1 MTLKEKCA
9 VLEDRVKRLQEI
21 GLALSTE
28 DDINVIFELIMGEA
42 KNITNADGRT
52 LYMISDDD
60 GKTMKFEIMQTD
72 SMNFAQG
79 GTTGVEIT
87 IPPMQLFDEEGNPNH
102 SSNVAYSANTGKT
115 TNIKDVYTAKGFD
128 FTGPKNFDKSTGYKT
143 KSVMSVPLKNHEN
156 DIVGVMQLI
165 NATDKKSGK
174 VVAFSDDM
182 QQQVESLASQGAVA
196 LTNKRLVAELK
207 NLFESFI
214 KLIATAIDKKSPYT
228 GGHCERVPE
237 IAMLLAT
244 AVENTKTGKYEE
256 FSMTEDERYELFIA
270 AWLHDCGKVA
280 TPPHVVDK
288 GMKLET
294 ITDRI
299 EVMDTRFEVLKR
311 DAEIAKLKQQ
321 IELMTEGS
329 ANGSIKT
336 LEEDLTTRIEKL
348 SADQTFIQKTN
359 RGGEFMEEEDQ
370 KRVADIGSYKWNL
383 EGEETNFFD
392 EKDVRNL
399 QIPKGTL
406 LPEEREIIN
415 DHIVITIDMLEKLP
429 YPKNLRNVPE
439 FAGGHHE
446 KLDGT
451 GYPKGL
457 KDEDMSIQAK
467 IMAIADIYEALT
479 AADRPYKDGKKL
491 SQAMRIMG
499 FMKKDYEIDE
509 DLFEIFV
516 KEGVYKEYAEKY
528 LGDDQLDEVDEAS
541 VLA

>member
-9 VLEDRVKRLQEI
+9 ILEDRIKRLQEI

-28 DDINVIFELIMGEA
+28 DDINVIFELIMAEA

-52 LYMISDDD
+52 LYMISDD
-60 GKTMKFEIMQTD
+60 GQTMKFEIMQTD

-115 TNIKDVYTAKGFD
+115 ANIKDVYTAKGFD
-128 FTGPKNFDKSTGYKT
+128 FTGPKNFDKNTGYKT

-174 VVAFSDDM
+174 VVAFSDNM
-182 QQQVESLASQGAVA
+182 QHQVESLASQGAVA

-207 NLFESFI
+207 SLFESFI
-214 KLIATAIDKKSPYT
+214 QLIATAIDKKSPYT

-237 IAMLLAT
+237 ITMLLAD
-244 AVENTKTGKYEE
+244 AVEKTTEGKYAD
-256 FSMTEDERYELFIA
+256 FTMTEDERYELYLA
-270 AWLHDCGKVA
+270 GWLHDCGKVA

-311 DAEIAKLKQQ
+311 DVEIAKLKKQ
-321 IELMTEGS
+321 IELMTDGS
-329 ANGSIKT
+329 ANGEIKT
-336 LEEDLTTRIEKL
+336 LEEDLTARIEEL
-348 SADQTFIQKTN
+348 SLDQTFIQKTN

-370 KRVADIGSYKWNL
+370 KRVADIGNYKWNL

-415 DHIVITIDMLEKLP
+415 DHIVITIDMLNKLP
-429 YPKNLRNVPE
+429 YPKNLRKIPE

-457 KDEDMSIQAK
+457 KDEEMSVQAK
-467 IMAIADIYEALT
+467 MMAIADIYEALT

-509 DLFEIFV
+509 ELFAIFV
-516 KEGVYKEYAEKY
+516 KSGVYKQYAEKY
-528 LGDDQLDEVDEAS
+528 LGEDQLDEIDEAAA
-541 VLA
+541 LA

>member
-9 VLEDRVKRLQEI
+9 ALEDRVKRLQEI
-21 GLALSTE
+21 GLSLSTE
-28 DDINVIFELIMGEA
+28 DDINVIFELIMEEA

-52 LYMISDDD
+52 LYMISED

-115 TNIKDVYTAKGFD
+115 ANIKDVYTAKGFD

-165 NATDKKSGK
+165 NATNKKSGK
-174 VVAFSDDM
+174 VIAFSDDM

-207 NLFESFI
+207 NLFEAFI

-237 IAMLLAT
+237 ITMLLAD
-244 AVENTKTGKYEE
+244 AVEKTKEGKYAD

-270 AWLHDCGKVA
+270 GWLHDCGKVA

-299 EVMDTRFEVLKR
+299 DTVDTRFEVLKR
-311 DAEIAKLKQQ
+311 DAEIDMLKKQ
-321 IELMTEGS
+321 IDLMKNGT
-329 ANGSIKT
+329 ANGEI
-336 LEEDLTTRIEKL
+336 EETENAFKETIGKLTDE
-348 SADQTFIQKTN
+348 QEFIQKTN

-370 KRVADIGSYKWNL
+370 KRVAEIGNYKWVSQGNSI
-383 EGEETNFFD
+383 NFLD
-392 EKDVRNL
+392 EKEVRNL

-429 YPKNLRNVPE
+429 YPKNLKNVPE

-457 KDEDMSIQAK
+457 KDEEMSVQAK
-467 IMAIADIYEALT
+467 MMAIADIYEALT

-509 DLFEIFV
+509 ELFAIFV
-516 KEGVYKEYAEKY
+516 KEGVYKKYADKY
-528 LGDDQLDEVDEAS
+528 LGEDQLDAIDEAA

>member
-9 VLEDRVKRLQEI
+9 ILEDRVKRLQEI

-52 LYMISDDD
+52 LYMISDDA
-60 GKTMKFEIMQTD
+60 KTMKFEIMATE
-72 SMNFAQG
+72 SMNFSQG
-79 GTTGVEIT
+79 GTTGIEIK

-102 SSNVAYSANTGKT
+102 SSIVTYSANTGKT
-115 TNIKDVYTAKGFD
+115 VNIKDAYKEKGFD
-128 FTGPKNFDKSTGYKT
+128 FTGAKTFDKNTGYRT
-143 KSVMSVPLKNHEN
+143 QSVLSVPLKNHEN

-165 NATDKKSGK
+165 NAKEPQSGK
-174 VVAFSDDM
+174 TISFSADM
-182 QQQVESLASQGAVA
+182 QHQIESLASQGAVA

-207 NLFESFI
+207 SLFESFI
-214 KLIATAIDKKSPYT
+214 QLIATAIDKKSPYT

-237 IAMLLAT
+237 ITMLLAD
-244 AVENTKTGKYEE
+244 AVEKTTEGKYAD
-256 FSMTEDERYELFIA
+256 FTMTEDERYELYLA
-270 AWLHDCGKVA
+270 GWLHDCGKVA

-311 DAEIAKLKQQ
+311 DVEIAKLKKQ

-329 ANGSIKT
+329 ANGEIKT
-336 LEEDLTTRIEKL
+336 LEEDLTARIEEL
-348 SADQTFIQKTN
+348 SLDQTFIQKTN

-370 KRVADIGSYKWNL
+370 KRVANIGNYKWNL

-415 DHIVITIDMLEKLP
+415 DHIVITIDMLNKLP
-429 YPKNLRNVPE
+429 YPKNLRKIPE

-457 KDEDMSIQAK
+457 KDEEMSVQAK
-467 IMAIADIYEALT
+467 MMAIADIYEALT

-509 DLFEIFV
+509 ELFAIFV
-516 KEGVYKEYAEKY
+516 KSGVYKQYAEKY
-528 LGDDQLDEVDEAS
+528 LGEDQLDEIDEAAA
-541 VLA
+541 LA

>member
-28 DDINVIFELIMGEA
+28 DDINVIFELIMDEA

-52 LYMISDDD
+52 LYMISDD
-60 GKTMKFEIMQTD
+60 GKTMKFEIMATE
-72 SMNFAQG
+72 SMNFSQG

-87 IPPMQLFDEEGNPNH
+87 IPPMQLFNEDGTPNH
-102 SSNVAYSANTGKT
+102 SSIVAYSANTGKIV
-115 TNIKDVYTAKGFD
+115 NIKDAYKEKGFD
-128 FTGPKNFDKSTGYKT
+128 FTGAKNFDKNTGYRT
-143 KSVMSVPLKNHEN
+143 QSVLSVPLKNHEN

-165 NATDKKSGK
+165 NAKDPNSDKTIS
-174 VVAFSDDM
+174 FSDDM
-182 QQQVESLASQGAVA
+182 QNQVESLASQGAVA

-214 KLIATAIDKKSPYT
+214 QLIATAIDKKSPYT

-237 IAMLLAT
+237 ITMLLAD
-244 AVENTKTGKYEE
+244 AVEKTKVGKYAD
-256 FSMTEDERYELFIA
+256 FSMNEDERYELYIA
-270 AWLHDCGKVA
+270 GWLHDCGKVA

-311 DAEIAKLKQQ
+311 DAEISMLKKQ
-321 IELMTEGS
+321 ISLIKKGS
-329 ANGSIKT
+329 ANGAIKT
-336 LEEDLTTRIEKL
+336 LETDLETQTNQL
-348 SADQTFIQKTN
+348 SSDQTFIQKTN

-370 KRVADIGSYKWNL
+370 QRVADIGNYKWKL
-383 EGEETNFFD
+383 EGKKINFFD

-429 YPKNLRNVPE
+429 YPKKLRNVPE

-457 KDEDMSIQAK
+457 KDEEMSVQAK
-467 IMAIADIYEALT
+467 MMAIADIYEALT

-499 FMKKDYEIDE
+499 FMKKDYEIDQ

-516 KEGVYKEYAEKY
+516 KEGVYKLYAEKY
-528 LGDDQLDEVDEAS
+528 LGDDQLDEVDEAA

>member
-9 VLEDRVKRLQEI
+9 VLEDRFKRLQEI

-28 DDINVIFELIMGEA
+28 DDINVIFELIMDEA

-52 LYMISDDD
+52 LYMISDD
-60 GKTMKFEIMQTD
+60 GKTMKFEIMATD
-72 SMNFAQG
+72 SMNFSQG
-79 GTTGVEIT
+79 GTTGVKIT
-87 IPPMQLFDEEGNPNH
+87 IPPMQLFNEDGTPNH
-102 SSNVAYSANTGKT
+102 SSIVAYSANTGKIV
-115 TNIKDVYTAKGFD
+115 NIKDAYKEKGFD
-128 FTGPKNFDKSTGYKT
+128 FTGAKNFDKDTGYQT
-143 KSVMSVPLKNHEN
+143 RSVLSVPLKNHEN

-165 NATDKKSGK
+165 NAKDPKSGETIS
-174 VVAFSDDM
+174 FSDHM
-182 QQQVESLASQGAVA
+182 QNQVESLASQGAVA

-214 KLIATAIDKKSPYT
+214 QLIATAIDKKSPYT

-237 IAMLLAT
+237 ITMLLAD
-244 AVENTKTGKYEE
+244 AVEKTKTGKYKD
-256 FSMTEDERYELFIA
+256 FSMNEDERYELYIA
-270 AWLHDCGKVA
+270 GWLHDCGKVA
-280 TPPHVVDK
+280 TPPHIVDK

-311 DAEIAKLKQQ
+311 DAEISMLKKQ
-321 IELMTEGS
+321 IELMGKGM
-329 ANGSIKT
+329 ANGKIKSLVSEFDDKIT
-336 LEEDLTTRIEKL
+336 QFN
-348 SADQTFIQKTN
+348 SDQTFIQKTN

-370 KRVADIGSYKWNL
+370 RRVSNIGNYKWKL
-383 EGEETNFFD
+383 EGEEINLFD

-429 YPKNLRNVPE
+429 YPKKLRNVPE

-457 KDEDMSIQAK
+457 KDEEMSVQAK
-467 IMAIADIYEALT
+467 MMAIADIYEALT

-499 FMKKDYEIDE
+499 FMKNDYEIDQ

-516 KEGVYKEYAEKY
+516 KEGVYKKYAKKY
-528 LGDDQLDEVDEAS
+528 LGDDQLDEVDETA

>member
-9 VLEDRVKRLQEI
+9 ILEDRVKRLQEI

-28 DDINVIFELIMGEA
+28 DDINVIFELIMAEA

-52 LYMISDDD
+52 LYMISDD
-60 GKTMKFEIMQTD
+60 GQTMKFEIMQTD

-115 TNIKDVYTAKGFD
+115 ANIKDVYTAKGFD
-128 FTGPKNFDKSTGYKT
+128 FTGPKNFDKNTGYKT

-174 VVAFSDDM
+174 VVAFSDNM
-182 QQQVESLASQGAVA
+182 QRQIESLASQGAVA

-207 NLFESFI
+207 SLFESFI
-214 KLIATAIDKKSPYT
+214 QLIATAIDKKSPYT

-237 IAMLLAT
+237 ITMLLAD
-244 AVENTKTGKYEE
+244 AVEKTTEGKYAD
-256 FSMTEDERYELFIA
+256 FTMTEDERYELYLA
-270 AWLHDCGKVA
+270 GWLHDCGKVA

-311 DAEIAKLKQQ
+311 DVEIAKLKKQ
-321 IELMTEGS
+321 IKLMTEGT
-329 ANGSIKT
+329 ANGEIKT
-336 LEEDLTTRIEKL
+336 LEEDLTTRIEEL
-348 SADQTFIQKTN
+348 SLDQTFIQKTN

-370 KRVADIGSYKWNL
+370 KRVADIGNYKWNL

-415 DHIVITIDMLEKLP
+415 DHIVITIDMLNKLP
-429 YPKNLRNVPE
+429 YPKNLRKIPE

-457 KDEDMSIQAK
+457 KDEEMSVQAK
-467 IMAIADIYEALT
+467 MMAIADIYEALT

-509 DLFEIFV
+509 ELFAIFV
-516 KEGVYKEYAEKY
+516 KSGVYKQYAEKY
-528 LGDDQLDEVDEAS
+528 LGEDQLDEIDEAAA
-541 VLA
+541 LA

>member
-9 VLEDRVKRLQEI
+9 ALEDRVKRLQEI
-21 GLALSTE
+21 GLSLSTE
-28 DDINVIFELIMGEA
+28 DDINVIFELIMEEA

-52 LYMISDDD
+52 LYMISDD
-60 GKTMKFEIMQTD
+60 GKSMKFEIMQTD

-115 TNIKDVYTAKGFD
+115 ANIKDVYTAKGFD
-128 FTGPKNFDKSTGYKT
+128 FTGPKNFDKNTGYKT

-207 NLFESFI
+207 GLFESFI
-214 KLIATAIDKKSPYT
+214 QLIATAIDKKSPYT

-237 IAMLLAT
+237 ITMLLAD
-244 AVENTKTGKYEE
+244 AVENTTEGKYAD
-256 FSMTEDERYELFIA
+256 FKMTEDERYELYLA
-270 AWLHDCGKVA
+270 GWLHDCGKVA

-299 EVMDTRFEVLKR
+299 ETVDVRFEVLKR
-311 DAEIAKLKQQ
+311 DAEIDMLKKQ
-321 IELMTEGS
+321 IDLMKNGT
-329 ANGSIKT
+329 ANGEIEKSEILYK
-336 LEEDLTTRIEKL
+336 EIIEKL
-348 SADQTFIQKTN
+348 SDEQEFIQKTN
-359 RGGEFMEEEDQ
+359 RGGEFMEEADQ
-370 KRVADIGSYKWNL
+370 KRVADIGNYRWVSQ
-383 EGEETNFFD
+383 GEEINFFD
-392 EKDVRNL
+392 EKEVRNL

-415 DHIVITIDMLEKLP
+415 EHIVITIDMLNKLP
-429 YPKNLRNVPE
+429 YPKNLRKIPE

-457 KDEDMSIQAK
+457 KDEEMSVQAK
-467 IMAIADIYEALT
+467 MMAIADIYEALT

-509 DLFEIFV
+509 ELFAIFV
-516 KEGVYKEYAEKY
+516 KSGAYKQYAEKY
-528 LGDDQLDEVDEAS
+528 LGENQLDEIDEAA

>member
-9 VLEDRVKRLQEI
+9 ALEDRVKRLQEI
-21 GLALSTE
+21 GLSLSTE
-28 DDINVIFELIMGEA
+28 DDINVIFELIMDEA

-52 LYMISDDD
+52 LYMISDDA
-60 GKTMKFEIMQTD
+60 KTMKFEIMATE

-79 GTTGVEIT
+79 GTTGIEIK

-102 SSNVAYSANTGKT
+102 SSIVTYSANTGKT
-115 TNIKDVYTAKGFD
+115 VNIKDAYKEKGFD
-128 FTGPKNFDKSTGYKT
+128 FTGAKTFDKNTGYRT
-143 KSVMSVPLKNHEN
+143 QSVLSVPLKNHEN

-165 NATDKKSGK
+165 NAKDPQSGK
-174 VVAFSDDM
+174 TISFSADM
-182 QQQVESLASQGAVA
+182 QHQIESLASQGAVA

-207 NLFESFI
+207 SLFESFI
-214 KLIATAIDKKSPYT
+214 QLIATAIDKKSPYT

-237 IAMLLAT
+237 ITMLLAD
-244 AVENTKTGKYEE
+244 AVEKTTEGKYAD
-256 FSMTEDERYELFIA
+256 FTMTEDERYELYLA
-270 AWLHDCGKVA
+270 GWLHDCGKVA

-311 DAEIAKLKQQ
+311 DAEITKLKKQ
-321 IELMTEGS
+321 IELMTKGS
-329 ANGSIKT
+329 VNGEIKT
-336 LEEDLTTRIEKL
+336 LEEDLTTRIEEL
-348 SADQTFIQKTN
+348 SLDQTFIQKTN

-370 KRVADIGSYKWNL
+370 KRVADIGNYKWNL

-415 DHIVITIDMLEKLP
+415 DHIVITIDMLNKLP
-429 YPKNLRNVPE
+429 YPKNLRKIPE

-457 KDEDMSIQAK
+457 KDEEMSVQAK
-467 IMAIADIYEALT
+467 MMAIADIYEALT

-509 DLFEIFV
+509 ELFAIFV
-516 KEGVYKEYAEKY
+516 KSGVYKQYAEKY
-528 LGDDQLDEVDEAS
+528 LGEDQLDEIDEAAA
-541 VLA
+541 LA

>member
-9 VLEDRVKRLQEI
+9 ALEDRVKRLQEI
-21 GLALSTE
+21 GLSLSTE
-28 DDINVIFELIMGEA
+28 DDINVIFELIMVEA

-52 LYMISDDD
+52 LYMISDD
-60 GKTMKFEIMQTD
+60 GQTMKFEIMQTD
-72 SMNFAQG
+72 SMDFAQG

-115 TNIKDVYTAKGFD
+115 ANIKDVYTAKGFD
-128 FTGPKNFDKSTGYKT
+128 FTGPKNFDKDTGYKT

-165 NATDKKSGK
+165 NATHNKSGK

-182 QQQVESLASQGAVA
+182 QKQIESLASQGAVA

-214 KLIATAIDKKSPYT
+214 QLIATAIDKKSPYT

-237 IAMLLAT
+237 ITMLLAD
-244 AVENTKTGKYEE
+244 AVEKTKVGKYAD
-256 FSMTEDERYELFIA
+256 FSMNEDERYELYIA
-270 AWLHDCGKVA
+270 GWLHDCGKVA

-311 DAEIAKLKQQ
+311 DAEISMLKKQ
-321 IELMTEGS
+321 ISLIKKGS
-329 ANGSIKT
+329 ANGAIKT
-336 LEEDLTTRIEKL
+336 LETDLETQTNQL
-348 SADQTFIQKTN
+348 SSDQTFIQKTN

-370 KRVADIGSYKWNL
+370 QRVADIGNYKWKL
-383 EGEETNFFD
+383 EGKKINFFD

-429 YPKNLRNVPE
+429 YPKKLRNVPE

-457 KDEDMSIQAK
+457 KDEEMSVQAK
-467 IMAIADIYEALT
+467 MMAIADIYEALT

-499 FMKKDYEIDE
+499 FMKKDYEIDQ

-516 KEGVYKEYAEKY
+516 KEGVYKLYAEKY
-528 LGDDQLDEVDEAS
+528 LGDDQLDEVDEAA

>member
-9 VLEDRVKRLQEI
+9 ILEDRLKRLQEI

-28 DDINVIFELIMGEA
+28 DNINVIFELIMGEA

-52 LYMISDDD
+52 LYMISDD
-60 GKTMKFEIMQTD
+60 GKTMKFEIMATE
-72 SMNFAQG
+72 SMNFSQG
-79 GTTGVEIT
+79 GTTGIEIT

-102 SSNVAYSANTGKT
+102 SSIVAYSANTGKT
-115 TNIKDVYTAKGFD
+115 VNIKDAYKEKGFD
-128 FTGPKNFDKSTGYKT
+128 FTGAKTFDKNTGYRT
-143 KSVMSVPLKNHEN
+143 QSVLSVPLKNHEN

-165 NATDKKSGK
+165 NAKDPQSGK
-174 VVAFSDDM
+174 TISFSADM
-182 QQQVESLASQGAVA
+182 QHQIESLASQGAVA

-207 NLFESFI
+207 SLFESFI
-214 KLIATAIDKKSPYT
+214 QLIATAIDKKSPYT

-237 IAMLLAT
+237 ITMLLAD
-244 AVENTKTGKYEE
+244 AVEKTTEGKYAD
-256 FSMTEDERYELFIA
+256 FTMTEDERYELYLA
-270 AWLHDCGKVA
+270 GWLHDCGKVA

-311 DAEIAKLKQQ
+311 DVEIAKLKKQ

-329 ANGSIKT
+329 VNGEIKT
-336 LEEDLTTRIEKL
+336 LEEDLTARIEEL
-348 SADQTFIQKTN
+348 SLDQTFIQKTN

-370 KRVADIGSYKWNL
+370 KRVADIGNYKWNL

-415 DHIVITIDMLEKLP
+415 DHIVITIDMLNKLP
-429 YPKNLRNVPE
+429 YPKNLRKIPE

-457 KDEDMSIQAK
+457 KDEEMSVQAK
-467 IMAIADIYEALT
+467 MMAIADIYEALT

-509 DLFEIFV
+509 ELFAIFV
-516 KEGVYKEYAEKY
+516 KSGVYKQYAEKY
-528 LGDDQLDEVDEAS
+528 LGEDQLDEIDEAAA
-541 VLA
+541 LA

>member
-28 DDINVIFELIMGEA
+28 DDINVIFELIMDEA

-52 LYMISDDD
+52 LYMISDD
-60 GKTMKFEIMQTD
+60 GKTMKFEIMATE
-72 SMNFAQG
+72 SMNFSQG

-87 IPPMQLFDEEGNPNH
+87 IPPMQLFNEDGTPNH
-102 SSNVAYSANTGKT
+102 SSIVAYSANTGKIV
-115 TNIKDVYTAKGFD
+115 NIKDAYKEKGFD
-128 FTGPKNFDKSTGYKT
+128 FTGAKNFDKNTGYRT
-143 KSVMSVPLKNHEN
+143 QSVLSVPLKNHEN

-165 NATDKKSGK
+165 NAKDPKSDKTIS
-174 VVAFSDDM
+174 FSDDM
-182 QQQVESLASQGAVA
+182 QNQVESLASQGAVA

-214 KLIATAIDKKSPYT
+214 QLIATAIDKKSPYT

-237 IAMLLAT
+237 ITMLLAD
-244 AVENTKTGKYEE
+244 AVEKTKVGKYAD
-256 FSMTEDERYELFIA
+256 FSMNEDERYELYIA
-270 AWLHDCGKVA
+270 GWLHDCGKVA

-311 DAEIAKLKQQ
+311 DAEILMLEKQ
-321 IELMTEGS
+321 IELMGKGTP
-329 ANGSIKT
+329 NGKIKRLVSELDDKIT
-336 LEEDLTTRIEKL
+336 QL
-348 SADQTFIQKTN
+348 SSDQIFIQKTN

-370 KRVADIGSYKWNL
+370 QRVSNIGNYKWKL
-383 EGEETNFFD
+383 EGEEINLFD

-429 YPKNLRNVPE
+429 YPKKLRNVPE

-457 KDEDMSIQAK
+457 KDEEMSVQAK
-467 IMAIADIYEALT
+467 MMAIADIYEALT

-499 FMKKDYEIDE
+499 FMKKDYEIDQ

-516 KEGVYKEYAEKY
+516 KEGVYKQYAEKY
-528 LGDDQLDEVDEAS
+528 LGDDQLDEVDEAA

>member
-9 VLEDRVKRLQEI
+9 ALEDRVKRLQEI
-21 GLALSTE
+21 GLSLSTE
-28 DDINVIFELIMGEA
+28 DDINVIFELIMVEA

-52 LYMISDDD
+52 LYMISDD
-60 GKTMKFEIMQTD
+60 GQTMKFEIMQTD
-72 SMNFAQG
+72 SMDFAQG

-115 TNIKDVYTAKGFD
+115 ANIKDVYTAKGFD
-128 FTGPKNFDKSTGYKT
+128 FTGPKNFDKDTGYKT

-165 NATDKKSGK
+165 NATHNKSGK

-182 QQQVESLASQGAVA
+182 QKQIESLASQGAVA

-214 KLIATAIDKKSPYT
+214 QLIATAIDKKSPYT

-237 IAMLLAT
+237 ITMLLAD
-244 AVENTKTGKYEE
+244 AVEKTKVGKYAD
-256 FSMTEDERYELFIA
+256 FSMNEDERYELYIA
-270 AWLHDCGKVA
+270 GWLHDCGKVA

-311 DAEIAKLKQQ
+311 DAEISMLKKQ
-321 IELMTEGS
+321 IALIKKGS
-329 ANGSIKT
+329 ANGAIKT
-336 LEEDLTTRIEKL
+336 LETDLETQTNQL
-348 SADQTFIQKTN
+348 SSDQTFIQKTN

-370 KRVADIGSYKWNL
+370 QRVADIGNYKWKL
-383 EGEETNFFD
+383 EGKKINFFD

-429 YPKNLRNVPE
+429 YPKKLRNVPE

-457 KDEDMSIQAK
+457 KDEEMSVQAK
-467 IMAIADIYEALT
+467 MMAIADIYEALT

-499 FMKKDYEIDE
+499 FMKKDYEIDQ

-516 KEGVYKEYAEKY
+516 KEGVYKLYAEKY
-528 LGDDQLDEVDEAS
+528 LGDDQLDEVDEAA

>member
-28 DDINVIFELIMGEA
+28 DDINVIFELIMSEA

-52 LYMISDDD
+52 LYMISDD

-115 TNIKDVYTAKGFD
+115 ANIKDVYTAKGFD

-156 DIVGVMQLI
+156 DIIGVMQLI

-244 AVENTKTGKYEE
+244 AVENTKTGKYAD

-311 DAEIAKLKQQ
+311 DAEIATLKQQ
-321 IELMTEGS
+321 IELMAEGS
-329 ANGSIKT
+329 ANGSIKN
-336 LEEDLTTRIEKL
+336 LEEDLTKQIEQL
-348 SADQTFIQKTN
+348 SSDQTFIQKTN

-383 EGEETNFFD
+383 EGEEINLFD
-392 EKDVRNL
+392 DKDVRNL

-528 LGDDQLDEVDEAS
+528 LGENQLDEVDESS

>member
-9 VLEDRVKRLQEI
+9 ALEDRVKRLQEI

-52 LYMISDDD
+52 LYMISDD

-72 SMNFAQG
+72 SMNIAQG

-115 TNIKDVYTAKGFD
+115 ANIKDVYTAKGFD

-336 LEEDLTTRIEKL
+336 LEKDLTTRIEKL

>member
-9 VLEDRVKRLQEI
+9 TLEDRVKRLQEI
-21 GLALSTE
+21 GLSLSTE
-28 DDINVIFELIMGEA
+28 DDINVIFELIMVEA

-52 LYMISDDD
+52 LYMISDD
-60 GKTMKFEIMQTD
+60 GQTMKFEIMQTD
-72 SMNFAQG
+72 SMDFAQG

-87 IPPMQLFDEEGNPNH
+87 IPPMQLFNEDGTPNH

-115 TNIKDVYTAKGFD
+115 ANIKDVYTAKGFD
-128 FTGPKNFDKSTGYKT
+128 FTGPKNFDKNTGYKT

-165 NATDKKSGK
+165 NATHNKSGK

-182 QQQVESLASQGAVA
+182 QKQIESLASQGAVA

-214 KLIATAIDKKSPYT
+214 QLIATAIDKKSPYT

-237 IAMLLAT
+237 ITMLLAD
-244 AVENTKTGKYEE
+244 AVEKTKVGKYAD
-256 FSMTEDERYELFIA
+256 FSMNEDERYELYIA
-270 AWLHDCGKVA
+270 GWLHDCGKVA

-311 DAEIAKLKQQ
+311 DAEISMLKKQ
-321 IELMTEGS
+321 IALMKKGS
-329 ANGSIKT
+329 ANGAIKT
-336 LEEDLTTRIEKL
+336 LETDLETQTNQL
-348 SADQTFIQKTN
+348 SSDQSFIQKTN
-359 RGGEFMEEEDQ
+359 RGGEFMEKEDQ
-370 KRVADIGSYKWNL
+370 QRVADIGNYKWKL
-383 EGEETNFFD
+383 EGKKINFFD

-429 YPKNLRNVPE
+429 YPKKLRNVPE

-457 KDEDMSIQAK
+457 KDEEMSVQAK
-467 IMAIADIYEALT
+467 MMAIADIYEALT

-499 FMKKDYEIDE
+499 FMKKDYEIDQ

-516 KEGVYKEYAEKY
+516 KEGVYKLYAEKY
-528 LGDDQLDEVDEAS
+528 LGDDQLDEVDEAA

>member
-9 VLEDRVKRLQEI
+9 ILEDRVKRLQEI
-21 GLALSTE
+21 GLSLSTE
-28 DDINVIFELIMGEA
+28 DNIDVIFELIMEEA

-52 LYMISDDD
+52 LYMISEDAQ
-60 GKTMKFEIMQTD
+60 TMKFEIMRTD

-79 GTTGVEIT
+79 GTTGVDIT
-87 IPPMQLFDEEGNPNH
+87 IPPMQLFDEDGNPNH
-102 SSNVAYSANTGKT
+102 SSIVAYSANTGKT
-115 TNIKDVYTAKGFD
+115 VNIKDAYKEKGFD
-128 FTGPKNFDKSTGYKT
+128 FTGAKNFDKSTGYRT
-143 KSVMSVPLKNHEN
+143 RSVLSVPLKNHEN

-174 VVAFSDDM
+174 VISFSDDM
-182 QQQVESLASQGAVA
+182 QKQIESLASQGAVA

-207 NLFESFI
+207 NLFEAFI

-237 IAMLLAT
+237 ITMLLAD
-244 AVENTKTGKYEE
+244 AVEKTKEGKYAD

-270 AWLHDCGKVA
+270 GWLHDCGKVA

-299 EVMDTRFEVLKR
+299 ETVDVRFEVLKR
-311 DAEIAKLKQQ
+311 DAEIEMLKKQV
-321 IELMTEGS
+321 ELMKNGVTNGEIKETENS
-329 ANGSIKT
+329 FKETIDK
-336 LEEDLTTRIEKL
+336 LTDE
-348 SADQTFIQKTN
+348 QEFIQKTN
-359 RGGEFMEEEDQ
+359 RGGEFMEEADQ
-370 KRVADIGSYKWNL
+370 KRVSEIGKYKWISQ
-383 EGEETNFFD
+383 GETVDFLD
-392 EKDVRNL
+392 EKEIRNL

-429 YPKNLRNVPE
+429 YPKNLKNVPE

-457 KDEDMSIQAK
+457 KDEEMSVQAK
-467 IMAIADIYEALT
+467 MMAIADIYEALT

-516 KEGVYKEYAEKY
+516 KEKVYKQYADKY
-528 LGDDQLDEVDEAS
+528 LGEDQLDEIDEAA

>member
-21 GLALSTE
+21 GLSLSTE
-28 DDINVIFELIMGEA
+28 DNINVIFELIMGEA

-52 LYMISDDD
+52 LYMISDD
-60 GKTMKFEIMQTD
+60 GKTMKFEIMATE

-102 SSNVAYSANTGKT
+102 SSIVAYSANTGKT
-115 TNIKDVYTAKGFD
+115 VNIKDAYKEKGFD
-128 FTGPKNFDKSTGYKT
+128 FTGAKTFDKNTGYRT
-143 KSVMSVPLKNHEN
+143 TSVLSVPLKNHEN

-165 NATDKKSGK
+165 NAKDPKSGK
-174 VVAFSDDM
+174 TISFSDDM
-182 QQQVESLASQGAVA
+182 QNQVESLASQGAVA
-196 LTNKRLVAELK
+196 LTNKRLVTELK
-207 NLFESFI
+207 SLFESFI
-214 KLIATAIDKKSPYT
+214 QLIATAIDKKSPYT

-237 IAMLLAT
+237 ITMLLAD
-244 AVENTKTGKYEE
+244 AVEKTTEGKYAD
-256 FSMTEDERYELFIA
+256 FTMTEDERYELYLA
-270 AWLHDCGKVA
+270 GWLHDCGKVA

-311 DAEIAKLKQQ
+311 DAEISMLKKQ
-321 IELMTEGS
+321 ISLMEKGS
-329 ANGSIKT
+329 ANGEIKA
-336 LEEDLTTRIEKL
+336 LEEDLTARIEEL
-348 SADQTFIQKTN
+348 GLDQTFIQKTN

-370 KRVADIGSYKWNL
+370 KRVADIGNYKWNL

-415 DHIVITIDMLEKLP
+415 DHIVITIDMLNKLP
-429 YPKNLRNVPE
+429 YPKNLRKIPE

-457 KDEDMSIQAK
+457 KDEEMSVQAK
-467 IMAIADIYEALT
+467 MMAIADIYEALT

-509 DLFEIFV
+509 ELFAIFV
-516 KEGVYKEYAEKY
+516 KSGVYKKYAEKY
-528 LGDDQLDEVDEAS
+528 LGEDQLDEIDEAAA
-541 VLA
+541 LA

>member
-9 VLEDRVKRLQEI
+9 ALEDRVKRLQEI
-21 GLALSTE
+21 GLSLSTE
-28 DDINVIFELIMGEA
+28 DDINVIFELIMVEA

-52 LYMISDDD
+52 LYMISDD
-60 GKTMKFEIMQTD
+60 GQTMKFEIMQTD
-72 SMNFAQG
+72 SMDFAQG

-115 TNIKDVYTAKGFD
+115 ANIKDVYTAKGFD
-128 FTGPKNFDKSTGYKT
+128 FTGPKNFDKNTGYKT

-174 VVAFSDDM
+174 VVAFSDNM
-182 QQQVESLASQGAVA
+182 QHQIESLASQGAVA

-207 NLFESFI
+207 SLFESFI
-214 KLIATAIDKKSPYT
+214 QLIATAIDKKSPYT

-237 IAMLLAT
+237 ITMLLAD
-244 AVENTKTGKYEE
+244 AVEKTTEGKYAD
-256 FSMTEDERYELFIA
+256 FTMTEDERYELYLA
-270 AWLHDCGKVA
+270 GWLHDCGKVA

-311 DAEIAKLKQQ
+311 DAEIAKLKKQ
-321 IELMTEGS
+321 IELMTKGS
-329 ANGSIKT
+329 VNGAIKT
-336 LEEDLTTRIEKL
+336 LEEDLTTRIEEL
-348 SADQTFIQKTN
+348 SLDQTFIQKTN

-370 KRVADIGSYKWNL
+370 KRVADIGNYKWNL

-415 DHIVITIDMLEKLP
+415 DHIVITIDMLNKLP
-429 YPKNLRNVPE
+429 YPKNLRKIPE

-457 KDEDMSIQAK
+457 KDEEMSVQAK
-467 IMAIADIYEALT
+467 MMAIADIYEALT

-509 DLFEIFV
+509 ELFAIFV
-516 KEGVYKEYAEKY
+516 KSGVYKQYAEKY
-528 LGDDQLDEVDEAS
+528 LGEDQLDEIDEAAA
-541 VLA
+541 LA

>member
-28 DDINVIFELIMGEA
+28 DDINVIFELIMDEA

-52 LYMISDDD
+52 LYMISDD
-60 GKTMKFEIMQTD
+60 GKTMKFEIMATD
-72 SMNFAQG
+72 SMNFSQG

-87 IPPMQLFDEEGNPNH
+87 IPPMQLFNEDGTPNH
-102 SSNVAYSANTGKT
+102 SSIVAYSANTGKIV
-115 TNIKDVYTAKGFD
+115 NIKDAYKEKGFD
-128 FTGPKNFDKSTGYKT
+128 FTGAKNFDKNTGYRT
-143 KSVMSVPLKNHEN
+143 QSVLSVPLKNHEN

-165 NATDKKSGK
+165 NAKDPKSDKTIS
-174 VVAFSDDM
+174 FSDDM
-182 QQQVESLASQGAVA
+182 QNQVESLASQGAVA

-214 KLIATAIDKKSPYT
+214 QLIATAIDKKSPYT

-237 IAMLLAT
+237 ITMLLAD
-244 AVENTKTGKYEE
+244 AVEKTKVGKYAD
-256 FSMTEDERYELFIA
+256 FSMNEDERYELYIA
-270 AWLHDCGKVA
+270 GWLHDCGKVA

-311 DAEIAKLKQQ
+311 DAEISMLKKQ
-321 IELMTEGS
+321 IALIKKGS
-329 ANGSIKT
+329 ANGAIKT
-336 LEEDLTTRIEKL
+336 LETDLETQTNQL
-348 SADQTFIQKTN
+348 SSDQTFIQKTN

-370 KRVADIGSYKWNL
+370 QRVADIGNYKWKL
-383 EGEETNFFD
+383 EGKKINFFD

-429 YPKNLRNVPE
+429 YPKKLRNVPE

-457 KDEDMSIQAK
+457 KDEEMSVQAK
-467 IMAIADIYEALT
+467 MMAIADIYEALT

-499 FMKKDYEIDE
+499 FMKKDYEIDQ

-516 KEGVYKEYAEKY
+516 KEGVYKQYAEKY
-528 LGDDQLDEVDEAS
+528 LGDDQLDEVDEAA

>member
-52 LYMISDDD
+52 LYMISDDA
-60 GKTMKFEIMQTD
+60 KTMKFEIMATE

-79 GTTGVEIT
+79 GTTGIEIK

-102 SSNVAYSANTGKT
+102 SSIVAYSANTGKT
-115 TNIKDVYTAKGFD
+115 VNIKDAYKEKGFD
-128 FTGPKNFDKSTGYKT
+128 FTGAKTFDKNTGYRT
-143 KSVMSVPLKNHEN
+143 QSVLSVPLKNHEN

-165 NATDKKSGK
+165 NAKDPQSGK
-174 VVAFSDDM
+174 TISFSADM
-182 QQQVESLASQGAVA
+182 QHQIESLASQGAVA

-207 NLFESFI
+207 SLFESFI
-214 KLIATAIDKKSPYT
+214 QLIATAIDKKSPYT

-237 IAMLLAT
+237 ITMLLAD
-244 AVENTKTGKYEE
+244 AVEKTTEGKYAD
-256 FSMTEDERYELFIA
+256 FTMTEDERYELYLA
-270 AWLHDCGKVA
+270 GWLHDCGKVA

-311 DAEIAKLKQQ
+311 DVEIAKLKKQ
-321 IELMTEGS
+321 IKLMTEGS
-329 ANGSIKT
+329 ANGEIKT
-336 LEEDLTTRIEKL
+336 LEEDLTARIEEL
-348 SADQTFIQKTN
+348 SLDQTFIQKTN

-370 KRVADIGSYKWNL
+370 KRVADIGNYKWNL

-415 DHIVITIDMLEKLP
+415 DHIVITIDMLNKLP
-429 YPKNLRNVPE
+429 YPKNLRKIPE

-457 KDEDMSIQAK
+457 KDEEMSVQAK
-467 IMAIADIYEALT
+467 MMAIADIYEALT

-509 DLFEIFV
+509 ELFAIFV
-516 KEGVYKEYAEKY
+516 KSGVYKQYAEKY
-528 LGDDQLDEVDEAS
+528 LGEDQLDEIDEAAA
-541 VLA
+541 LA

>member
-28 DDINVIFELIMGEA
+28 DDINVIFELIMDEA

-52 LYMISDDD
+52 LYMISDD
-60 GKTMKFEIMQTD
+60 GQTMKFEIMQTD
-72 SMNFAQG
+72 SMDFAQG

-115 TNIKDVYTAKGFD
+115 ANIKDVYTAKGFD
-128 FTGPKNFDKSTGYKT
+128 FTGPKNFDKNTGYKT

-165 NATDKKSGK
+165 NATNNKSGK

-182 QQQVESLASQGAVA
+182 QKQIESLASQGAVA

-214 KLIATAIDKKSPYT
+214 QLIATAIDKKSPYT

-237 IAMLLAT
+237 ITMLLAD
-244 AVENTKTGKYEE
+244 AVEKTTEGKYAD
-256 FSMTEDERYELFIA
+256 FTMTEDERYELYLA
-270 AWLHDCGKVA
+270 GWLHDCGKVA

-311 DAEIAKLKQQ
+311 DAEIAKLKKQ
-321 IELMTEGS
+321 IELMTKGS
-329 ANGSIKT
+329 VNGAIKT
-336 LEEDLTTRIEKL
+336 LEEDLTTRIEEL
-348 SADQTFIQKTN
+348 SLDQTFIQKTN

-370 KRVADIGSYKWNL
+370 KRVADIGNYKWNL

-415 DHIVITIDMLEKLP
+415 DHIVITIDMLNKLP
-429 YPKNLRNVPE
+429 YPKNLRKIPE

-457 KDEDMSIQAK
+457 KDEEMSVQAK
-467 IMAIADIYEALT
+467 MMAIADIYEALT

-516 KEGVYKEYAEKY
+516 KEGVYKQYAKKY
-528 LGDDQLDEVDEAS
+528 LGEDQLDEVDEAA

>member
-28 DDINVIFELIMGEA
+28 DDINVIFELIMAEA

-52 LYMISDDD
+52 LYMISDD
-60 GKTMKFEIMQTD
+60 GQTMKFEIMQTD
-72 SMNFAQG
+72 SMNYAQG

-115 TNIKDVYTAKGFD
+115 ANIKDVYTAKGFD
-128 FTGPKNFDKSTGYKT
+128 FTGPKNFDKNTGYKT

-165 NATDKKSGK
+165 NATHIKSGK

-182 QQQVESLASQGAVA
+182 QKQIESLASQGAVA

-214 KLIATAIDKKSPYT
+214 QLIATAIDKKSPYT

-237 IAMLLAT
+237 ITMLLAD
-244 AVENTKTGKYEE
+244 AVEKTKVGKYAD
-256 FSMTEDERYELFIA
+256 FSMNEDERYELYIA
-270 AWLHDCGKVA
+270 GWLHDCGKVA

-311 DAEIAKLKQQ
+311 DAEISMLKKQ
-321 IELMTEGS
+321 ISLIKKGS
-329 ANGSIKT
+329 ANGAIKT
-336 LEEDLTTRIEKL
+336 LETDLETQTNQL
-348 SADQTFIQKTN
+348 SSDQTFIQKTN

-370 KRVADIGSYKWNL
+370 QRVSNIGNYKWKL
-383 EGEETNFFD
+383 EGKAINFLD
-392 EKDVRNL
+392 KKDVRNL

-429 YPKNLRNVPE
+429 YPKKLRNVPE
-439 FAGGHHE
+439 FAGCHHE

-457 KDEDMSIQAK
+457 KDEEMSVQAK
-467 IMAIADIYEALT
+467 MMAIADIYEALT

-499 FMKKDYEIDE
+499 FMKKDYEIDQ

-516 KEGVYKEYAEKY
+516 KEGVYKLYAEKY
-528 LGDDQLDEVDEAS
+528 LGDDQLDEVDEAA

>member
-9 VLEDRVKRLQEI
+9 ALEDRVKRLQEI

-28 DDINVIFELIMGEA
+28 DDINVIFELIMSEA

-52 LYMISDDD
+52 LYMISDD

-115 TNIKDVYTAKGFD
+115 ANIKDVYTAKGFD
-128 FTGPKNFDKSTGYKT
+128 FTGPKNFDKNTGYKT

-174 VVAFSDDM
+174 IVAFSDDM
-182 QQQVESLASQGAVA
+182 QHQVESLASQGAVA

-207 NLFESFI
+207 GLFESFI
-214 KLIATAIDKKSPYT
+214 QLIATAIDKKSPYT

-237 IAMLLAT
+237 ITMLLAD
-244 AVENTKTGKYEE
+244 AVEKTTEGKYAD
-256 FSMTEDERYELFIA
+256 FKMTEDERYELYLA
-270 AWLHDCGKVA
+270 GWLHDCGKVA

-299 EVMDTRFEVLKR
+299 ETVDVRFEVLKR
-311 DAEIAKLKQQ
+311 DAEIDMLKKQ
-321 IELMTEGS
+321 IDLMKHGT
-329 ANGSIKT
+329 ANGEI
-336 LEEDLTTRIEKL
+336 EESEISFRGIIEKL
-348 SADQTFIQKTN
+348 SDEQEFIQKTN
-359 RGGEFMEEEDQ
+359 RGGEFMEEADQ
-370 KRVADIGSYKWNL
+370 KRVADIGNYKWVSQGK
-383 EGEETNFFD
+383 EINFLD
-392 EKDVRNL
+392 EKEVRNL

-406 LPEEREIIN
+406 LPEERDIIN
-415 DHIVITIDMLEKLP
+415 EHIVITIDMLNKLP
-429 YPKNLRNVPE
+429 YPKNLRKIPE

-457 KDEDMSIQAK
+457 KDEEMSVQAK
-467 IMAIADIYEALT
+467 MMAIADIYEALT

-509 DLFEIFV
+509 ELFAIFV
-516 KEGVYKEYAEKY
+516 KSGAYKQYAEKY
-528 LGDDQLDEVDEAS
+528 LGENQLDEIDEAA

>member
-28 DDINVIFELIMGEA
+28 DDINVIFELIMDEA

-52 LYMISDDD
+52 LYMISDD
-60 GKTMKFEIMQTD
+60 GKTMKFEIMATD
-72 SMNFAQG
+72 SMNFSQG

-87 IPPMQLFDEEGNPNH
+87 IPPMQLFNEDGTPNH
-102 SSNVAYSANTGKT
+102 SSIVAYSANTGKIV
-115 TNIKDVYTAKGFD
+115 NIKDAYKEKGFD
-128 FTGPKNFDKSTGYKT
+128 FTGAKNFDKNTGYRT
-143 KSVMSVPLKNHEN
+143 QSVLSVPLKNHEN

-165 NATDKKSGK
+165 NAKDPKSDKTIS
-174 VVAFSDDM
+174 FSDDM
-182 QQQVESLASQGAVA
+182 QNQVESLASQGAVA

-214 KLIATAIDKKSPYT
+214 QLIATAIDKKSPYT

-237 IAMLLAT
+237 ITMLLAD
-244 AVENTKTGKYEE
+244 AVEKTKVGKYAD
-256 FSMTEDERYELFIA
+256 FSMNEDERYELYIA
-270 AWLHDCGKVA
+270 GWLHDCGKVA

-311 DAEIAKLKQQ
+311 DAEISMLKKQ
-321 IELMTEGS
+321 IALMKKGS
-329 ANGSIKT
+329 ANGAIKT
-336 LEEDLTTRIEKL
+336 LETDLETQTNQL
-348 SADQTFIQKTN
+348 SSDQTFIQKTN

-370 KRVADIGSYKWNL
+370 QRVSNIGNYKWKL
-383 EGEETNFFD
+383 EGEEINLFD

-429 YPKNLRNVPE
+429 YPKKLRNVPE

-457 KDEDMSIQAK
+457 KDEEMSVQAK
-467 IMAIADIYEALT
+467 MMAIADIYEALT

-499 FMKKDYEIDE
+499 FMKKDYEIDQ

-516 KEGVYKEYAEKY
+516 KEGVYKLYAEKY
-528 LGDDQLDEVDEAS
+528 LGDDQLDEVDEAA